1 MNIAT
6 NIITDI
12 GSTTTCTDGI
22 DSEIRDIC
30 RDWLINVSCRFFL
43 LLLLEESDD
52 NDDDDDDFIIDPLIF
67 KKNV

>member
-1 MNIAT
+1 M
-6 NIITDI
+6 
-12 GSTTTCTDGI
+12 DGI
-22 DSEIRDIC
+22 DSDIRDIC

-52 NDDDDDDFIIDPLIF
+52 NDDDDDDFIIDPLIL